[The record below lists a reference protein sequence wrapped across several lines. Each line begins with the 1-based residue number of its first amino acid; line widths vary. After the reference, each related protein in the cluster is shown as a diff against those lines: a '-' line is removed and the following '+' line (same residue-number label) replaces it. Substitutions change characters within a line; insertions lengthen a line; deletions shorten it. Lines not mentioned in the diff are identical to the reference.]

1 MIEEDEWNITQNW
14 DLKVTAN
21 RKKIVKYRQ
30 CNELTLLL
38 RLFFVSIEQQVK
50 LYKSFYEVLNNLP
63 ER

>member
-1 MIEEDEWNITQNW
+1 MIEEDKWNITQNW
-14 DLKVTAN
+14 DLKVTDN

-30 CNELTLLL
+30 CIELTLLL
-38 RLFFVSIEQQVK
+38 RLFLVSIEQQVK